1 MARWFVV
8 GAVAVVAVALVAC
21 TSSGSAGR
29 PSDSPTSSSP
39 PSTPAT
45 STTPAPNSSTPYA
58 DPQVKPAVDAY
69 KAYYDAY
76 IAAQRHP
83 SSRPLRNAMRK
94 YAFDP
99 AGNQAVVSLIQFASA
114 GLIDKGSPPS
124 PRVSVLS
131 VQLSAKPYPTVSI
144 SDCPTPPDNWA
155 TYDAKTGKKL
165 APAPGRAKPPY
176 LTTATLIHY
185 QGRWGVQKASTDY
198 KRSCA
203 A

>member
-1 MARWFVV
+1 MARRFVV
-8 GAVAVVAVALVAC
+8 GAVAVTAVALVAC
-21 TSSGSAGR
+21 TSGGAGS
-29 PSDSPTSSSP
+29 PTDSPASSTP
-39 PSTPAT
+39 LSTPAT
-45 STTPAPNSSTPYA
+45 IGTTPAPTSSTPYV

-114 GLIDKGSPPS
+114 GLVDKGSPPS

-131 VQLSAKPYPTVSI
+131 VQLNAKPYPTVFV

-185 QGRWGVQKASTDY
+185 QGRWGVQKTSTDY
-198 KRSCA
+198 KRSCTA
-203 A
+203 